1 MANENQMG
9 EKELLNRALGG
20 WRGLVDSALP
30 SMLFVLLFVL
40 NHNLNL
46 ALIVSIVSGVFLLV
60 FRLIERKPLTQ
71 ILGGFFGLLFSVIL
85 TWRTKDASNFFL
97 TGIITNFV
105 YGIALFISLI
115 IKRPLLGYLVG
126 SLVGDVSGWLKQP
139 LLIRAYTTITWIW
152 VGVFTLRVIVQTP
165 LYLSGNVALLG
176 PLKIFM
182 GWPLYLFSAWISY
195 QIVQTARNK
204 INS

>member
-46 ALIVSIVSGVFLLV
+46 ALIVSIVSGVILLV

-126 SLVGDVSGWLKQP
+126 SLVGDV
-139 LLIRAYTTITWIW
+139 
-152 VGVFTLRVIVQTP
+152 
-165 LYLSGNVALLG
+165 
-176 PLKIFM
+176 
-182 GWPLYLFSAWISY
+182 
-195 QIVQTARNK
+195 
-204 INS
+204 